1 MRVIDGLG
9 VSIPSNWDV
18 TSLSEV
24 TSKIG
29 SGATP
34 RGGAAVYINDGP
46 ALIRSQNVHDSVFRD
61 EGLVY
66 LSDQAADAL
75 KGVSVYEGD
84 VLINITGDSILRTC
98 LVPKRVLPARVN
110 QHVAIVRSNGR
121 VDPGFLQ
128 KWLSQ
133 PLMKDFM
140 LGHSSGGTRKA
151 ITKGHLQGF
160 PIPVPPIDEQRGIAA
175 ALGALDDKIQ
185 SNRRAAG
192 LIEELLMLEFH
203 RVISSN
209 GVSEAPLTD
218 YVATTKGVSYKSIDL
233 QPSRTALVTLKS
245 VDRAGGYKADGLKPY
260 IGPYKPRQVLQ
271 PGELVVA
278 QTDLTQGAEVVGRAV
293 RVPADTS
300 VDTLVASLDLVIVR
314 PLGDMPVEY
323 LQGILTDEAFRQ
335 YCRSR
340 ASGTTVLHL
349 ASDAIPTY
357 NAPIVSH
364 SAQKNY
370 SEFARPLI
378 NRIDSLSREIGKLTA
393 ARDGLLPSLLSG
405 RIRVPE
411 AGVTLA

>member
-1 MRVIDGLG
+1 M
-9 VSIPSNWDV
+9 
-18 TSLSEV
+18 
-24 TSKIG
+24 
-29 SGATP
+29 
-34 RGGAAVYINDGP
+34 
-46 ALIRSQNVHDSVFRD
+46 
-61 EGLVY
+61 
-66 LSDQAADAL
+66 
-75 KGVSVYEGD
+75 
-84 VLINITGDSILRTC
+84 
-98 LVPKRVLPARVN
+98 
-110 QHVAIVRSNGR
+110 
-121 VDPGFLQ
+121 
-128 KWLSQ
+128 
-133 PLMKDFM
+133 
-140 LGHSSGGTRKA
+140 
-151 ITKGHLQGF
+151 
-160 PIPVPPIDEQRGIAA
+160 
-175 ALGALDDKIQ
+175 
-185 SNRRAAG
+185 
-192 LIEELLMLEFH
+192 
-203 RVISSN
+203 
-209 GVSEAPLTD
+209 
-218 YVATTKGVSYKSIDL
+218 
-233 QPSRTALVTLKS
+233 
-245 VDRAGGYKADGLKPY
+245 
-260 IGPYKPRQVLQ
+260 
-271 PGELVVA
+271 A

-300 VDTLVASLDLVIVR
+300 ADTLVASLDLVIVR